1 MYIYIYNVTFIL
13 YMPQM
18 KKILKRISA
27 ACRVSDKSFKILYQ
41 YVFHFSTTLFSE
53 YTKGFLISKL
63 IKNWQS
69 NHKSRYQMLILIML
83 TKFG

>member
-18 KKILKRISA
+18 KKILRISA
-27 ACRVSDKSFKILYQ
+27 ACRVSDNSFKILYQ

-53 YTKGFLISKL
+53 YIKGFLISKL
-63 IKNWQS
+63 IKN
-69 NHKSRYQMLILIML
+69 
-83 TKFG
+83 